1 LDLPTLNKPT
11 TGRRKVAI
19 ARVRLVPGSGQHR
32 VNGRALGQY
41 FPRNSW
47 VRHIEEPLVVTH
59 REGTVDIVATTTGGG
74 QTGQAGAIRL
84 ALARALV
91 GEDETLRP
99 VLRRHGMLTRDPR
112 VVERKKYGQAKAR
125 KRFQFSKR

>member
-1 LDLPTLNKPT
+1 LPTLTKPT
-11 TGRRKVAI
+11 TGRRKVAV

-32 VNGRALGQY
+32 INGRTIAEY
-41 FPRNSW
+41 FPRPSL
-47 VRHIEEPLVVTH
+47 VKHIEEPLVVTH
-59 REGTVDIVATTTGGG
+59 REGQVDIVASVVGGG
-74 QTGQAGAIRL
+74 LTGQAGAIRL

-91 GEDETLRP
+91 GEDETQRG
-99 VLRRHGMLTRDPR
+99 VLRRHGFLTRDPR